1 MLRLL
6 KLPSRLTAWAVAN
19 VTGMGL
25 YLLLASR
32 LWPVKGEENTPGGP
46 GDAFYYIFILV
57 PILLF
62 FAAINMAEL
71 YRIVRRSNEKR
82 IAVFIWT
89 TVLCLWIAIFL
100 VDHIQGVRNISAE
113 FS

>member
-6 KLPSRLTAWAVAN
+6 KLQSRLTAWAVAN

-25 YLLLASR
+25 YLLLASW

-62 FAAINMAEL
+62 FAAINMVEL

-89 TVLCLWIAIFL
+89 AVLCLWIAIFL

>member
-6 KLPSRLTAWAVAN
+6 KSSPRLTAWAIVN

-71 YRIVRRSNEKR
+71 YRIVRHGSEKR

-100 VDHIQGVRNISAE
+100 VGHIQGVRNISAD